1 MKGMFTKISSEAF
14 NSIQTKAGMLLKSF
28 NPASPAEPQD
38 GEIVTATTGGINPV
52 CTPTFADFGEDIDNV
67 PNNTKELKQV
77 SGWDC
82 SIATTALEA
91 SPYVIRLALGVADID
106 SENSKIVPRRD
117 VELTDFSD
125 IWWVGETLNGGWVA
139 IRLINALSTGGFS
152 LQTSKDG
159 KGTIGL
165 TITGHVSITDQST
178 VPMEFY
184 YSPSEEDPEPSP
196 DPKP

>member
-28 NPASPAEPQD
+28 NPASPAEPKD
-38 GEIVTATTGGINPV
+38 DEIVTATTGGINPV
-52 CTPTFADFGEDIDNV
+52 CTPTFTDFGEDIDNV

-184 YSPSEEDPEPSP
+184 YSPPEEDPKPSP

>member
-38 GEIVTATTGGINPV
+38 DEIVTATTGGINPV
-52 CTPTFADFGEDIDNV
+52 CTPTFTDFGEDIDNV

-184 YSPSEEDPEPSP
+184 YSPPEEDP
-196 DPKP
+196 KP